1 MTALAALL
9 RIGVAAGVL
18 AIIAGLRPA
27 AGAHRRPRRWRI
39 HLSRRLLTRLAVA
52 ALAAGLV
59 GAWTRWPVGALLAG
73 IAAWTLPVA
82 LGRDRHAAR
91 ALARTEAIATWAE
104 MLRDNLSAAAGLE
117 QAIIVTARFAPA
129 AIRDD
134 ITELAA
140 AVRLGQR
147 LPTAL
152 GVLQDRMDDPTGR
165 LVVRALMQA
174 SQRQSRQLSELLTE
188 LASRARAR
196 ANVRM
201 RIAPGH
207 ARIRTNARI
216 ITGFTLAMAA
226 GLILINPA
234 FLEPYNSFAGQIVLL
249 FVGAVFAAGFAGIT
263 RLAKVGFTGERPQS

>member
-1 MTALAALL
+1 M
-9 RIGVAAGVL
+9 
-18 AIIAGLRPA
+18 
-27 AGAHRRPRRWRI
+27 
-39 HLSRRLLTRLAVA
+39 
-52 ALAAGLV
+52 
-59 GAWTRWPVGALLAG
+59 GALLAG
-73 IAAWTLPVA
+73 IAAYALPVA

-117 QAIIVTARFAPA
+117 QAIIVTAPFAPA

-152 GVLQDRMDDPTGR
+152 GLLQDRMDDPTGR
-165 LVVRALMQA
+165 LVVRALLQA
-174 SQRQSRQLSELLTE
+174 SQRHSRQLSELLTE
-188 LASRARAR
+188 LAARARAR

-234 FLEPYNSFAGQIVLL
+234 FLKPYSTFAGQIVLL
-249 FVGAVFAAGFAGIT
+249 IVGGVFAAGFAGIT
-263 RLAKVGFTGERPQS
+263 RLAKVGFTSERSQS